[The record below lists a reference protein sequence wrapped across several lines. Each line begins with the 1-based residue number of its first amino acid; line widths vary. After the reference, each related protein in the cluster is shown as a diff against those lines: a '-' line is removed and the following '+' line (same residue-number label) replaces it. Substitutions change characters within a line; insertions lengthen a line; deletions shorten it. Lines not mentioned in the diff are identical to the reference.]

1 MKLMGKER
9 LQKFRD
15 KYPDARSQVDS
26 WAAEV
31 ENADWKTPHDLKA
44 RYPKASILGK
54 QQAIF
59 DICWNKYRIWVKIA
73 YQTGIVLIRGI
84 GTHKEYE
91 KWEIE

>member
-1 MKLMGKER
+1 MGKER
-9 LQKFRD
+9 LQKFKD
-15 KYPDARSQVDS
+15 EHPDARSQVDS

-31 ENADWKTPHDLKA
+31 EDADWKKPHDLKA
-44 RYPKASILGK
+44 RYPKASIPGK

-73 YQTGIVLIRGI
+73 YQTGIVLIRAI

-91 KWEIE
+91 KWKIE